1 MPDASLDAVEVMRL
15 LGIKQQT
22 LYAYASRGLLR
33 RTSAPGSK
41 RSLYARE
48 DVERML
54 ARKLE
59 RDGPAVDAAP
69 ASAIAGSISSTI
81 TEITAEGPRYRG
93 RDARALAT
101 HPGCLENVAELLWT
115 GVLIDEPVSWDF
127 DPFPPNLEAAIA
139 ALQHGDS
146 PAPILRV
153 MAIASIVLGES
164 AAAELRSGNTARLA
178 RRLVYTYAG
187 CLAHLRSPG
196 RFMRP
201 KAGESIAHLALRAL
215 GAKPTPASI
224 AAVNALFVC
233 CADHELSPA
242 TYAARVIAS
251 TGAGLHACLVA
262 AIAGHSG
269 HVLGG
274 GCDRA
279 EDFFSARPTPA
290 RLREMAAAAARGELK
305 LPGFGSTIYPQ
316 GDPRARHLLDV
327 ATGLAAPKQLA
338 DIQLLVDLAQ
348 SEAGLPVSL
357 EVGLVALTRVLD
369 LPPRSASALW
379 AVGRSVGWVAHVME
393 QRLSGSLIRP
403 HARRRGA

>member
-1 MPDASLDAVEVMRL
+1 MSDASLDAGEVMKL

-33 RTSAPGSK
+33 RIATPGSK

-48 DVERML
+48 DVEKML
-54 ARKLE
+54 ARKME
-59 RDGPAVDAAP
+59 RDGPAAESAP
-69 ASAIAGSISSTI
+69 ALAIPSSISSAI
-81 TEITAEGPRYRG
+81 TEITPDGPRYRG

-101 HPGCLENVAELLWT
+101 RPGCLENVAELLWT
-115 GVLIDEPVSWDF
+115 GVLIDEPVAWDF
-127 DPFPPNLEAAIA
+127 DPFPSNVEAVIA
-139 ALQHGDS
+139 ALQRGDS

-153 MAIASIVLGES
+153 MATISIALGES
-164 AAAELRSGNTARLA
+164 AATELRSGNTAQLA
-178 RRLVYTYAG
+178 RRLVSAYAG
-187 CLAHLRSPG
+187 SLAHLRSPG
-196 RFMRP
+196 RFVRP
-201 KAGESIAHLALRAL
+201 KPAESIASLALRAL
-215 GAKPTPASI
+215 GTKPTPAAA

-242 TYAARVIAS
+242 TYAARVVAS
-251 TGAGLHACLVA
+251 TGAGLHACLIA

-279 EDFFSARPTPA
+279 EDFFAGRPTPA
-290 RLREMAAAAARGELK
+290 RLREMVSAAARAELK

-316 GDPRARHLLDV
+316 GDPRAKHLLEV
-327 ATGLAAPKQLA
+327 ATDMAAPKQLA
-338 DIQLLVDLAQ
+338 DIQLLVELAQ

-357 EVGLVALTRVLD
+357 EVGLIAITRVLG

-403 HARRRGA
+403 HARRRAT